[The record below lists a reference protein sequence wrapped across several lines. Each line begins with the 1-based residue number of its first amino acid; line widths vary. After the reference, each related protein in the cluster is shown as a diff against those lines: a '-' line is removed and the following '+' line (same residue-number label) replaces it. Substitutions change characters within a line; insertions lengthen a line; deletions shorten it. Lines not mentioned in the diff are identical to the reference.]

1 MAMLGPCALECVQCR
16 VPVAGFLIGHRSF
29 VYFILFYFILF
40 YFILSCDTHVNL
52 LMDCPL
58 GTIDLVVVE
67 LLLTVMVMILLV
79 MDHARCYSFT
89 FVADYLV

>member
-1 MAMLGPCALECVQCR
+1 
-16 VPVAGFLIGHRSF
+16 
-29 VYFILFYFILF
+29 
-40 YFILSCDTHVNL
+40 
-52 LMDCPL
+52 MDCPL